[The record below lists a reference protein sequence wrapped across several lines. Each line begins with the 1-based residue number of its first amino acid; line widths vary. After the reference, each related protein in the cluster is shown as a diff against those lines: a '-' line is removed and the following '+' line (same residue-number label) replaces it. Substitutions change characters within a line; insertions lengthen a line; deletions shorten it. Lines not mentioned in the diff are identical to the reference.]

1 MTCTITYNK
10 DKYGEEVTKVLED
23 VKEIQEVSKLG
34 IVRFL
39 INLDGHRIY
48 KEFKKND
55 TMKINI
61 VFEVE

>member
-10 DKYGEEVTKVLED
+10 DKYGEEVTKTLEE
-23 VKEIQEVSKLG
+23 VKQIQETSDK
-34 IVRFL
+34 VRFL

-48 KEFKKND
+48 KEYKKND

-61 VFEVE
+61 TFEIE

>member
-10 DKYGEEVTKVLED
+10 DKYGEEVTKTLEE
-23 VKEIQEVSKLG
+23 VKQIQETSDK
-34 IVRFL
+34 VRFL

-55 TMKINI
+55 TMKIN
-61 VFEVE
+61 VSFELE

>member
-10 DKYGEEVTKVLED
+10 DKYGEEVTKTLEE
-23 VKEIQEVSKLG
+23 VKQIQETSDK
-34 IVRFL
+34 VRFL

-61 VFEVE
+61 SFEIE